1 MFQTFGDGCVAQSVL
16 SKGVKGEFL
25 SINWGWAVA
34 VMMGVYVTLVNNQI
48 ISQPFCQEFQSIS
61 TGVL

>member
-1 MFQTFGDGCVAQSVL
+1 MNYWNKMFQTFGDGCVAQSVL

-48 ISQPFCQEFQSIS
+48 Y
-61 TGVL
+61 